1 MTRQGVRTAMG
12 WAAVAVLVA
21 GCIPV
26 VSDRPASRF
35 TVSDL
40 QHAED
45 ALMSRQEGGRTVF
58 DVVCPSGIGHAT
70 VTAADDWPA
79 TLTVRL
85 RYAADK
91 PFTRLEKFGGA
102 LSKGPAEDE
111 RLPTVRLQSDVL
123 GQGQVV
129 TVEVHVPPEVRGWRT
144 LRLMWIDAY
153 R

>member
-12 WAAVAVLVA
+12 WAALAVLVA

-26 VSDRPASRF
+26 VSDRPALRF

-45 ALMSRQEGGRTVF
+45 ALTSRQEGGRTVF

-91 PFTRLEKFGGA
+91 PFTRLEHFTGD
-102 LSKGPAEDE
+102 LSRGPAENE
-111 RLPTVRLQSDVL
+111 RLPTVGLKSDVL
-123 GQGQVV
+123 GKGQAV
-129 TVEVHVPPEVRGWRT
+129 TVEVHVPSEVRGWRT
-144 LRLMWIDAY
+144 LRLTWIDAY

>member
-1 MTRQGVRTAMG
+1 MTQQGVRTAMG

-26 VSDRPASRF
+26 VSDRPAPRF
-35 TVSDL
+35 TVSHL
-40 QHAED
+40 NAED

-102 LSKGPAEDE
+102 FSRGPAENE
-111 RLPTVRLQSDVL
+111 RMATGGLKSDVL
-123 GQGQVV
+123 GQGQAV

-144 LRLMWIDAY
+144 LRLRWIDAY

>member
-1 MTRQGVRTAMG
+1 MTQQGMHTAMG

-21 GCIPV
+21 GCIPM
-26 VSDRPASRF
+26 VSDRPAPRF

-45 ALMSRQEGGRTVF
+45 ALMSRLEGGRTVF

-79 TLTVRL
+79 TLTIRL

-91 PFTRLEKFGGA
+91 PFTRLENFGGD
-102 LSKGPAEDE
+102 LSRGPAKDE

-123 GQGQVV
+123 GQGQAV

-144 LRLMWIDAY
+144 LRLMWINEY

>member
-1 MTRQGVRTAMG
+1 MTQQGVRTAMG
-12 WAAVAVLVA
+12 WAAVAVLVT

-26 VSDRPASRF
+26 VSDRPAPRF
-35 TVSDL
+35 TVSHL
-40 QHAED
+40 NAED

-85 RYAADK
+85 RYAAGK
-91 PFTRLEKFGGA
+91 PFTRLEHFESA

-111 RLPTVRLQSDVL
+111 RLPTVSLQSDVL

-144 LRLMWIDAY
+144 LRLMWINEY